1 MLFFAFLVSQAQ
13 KRETSPGTT
22 GTTSEDERSKKM
34 KKEDLVAK
42 GLSEE
47 HAQIAV
53 DAWNEAVKGFV
64 PKDRFDE
71 VSGKLKEANTTIE
84 TLKKDNSDNEE
95 LQKQVNEYK
104 EKVTALEI
112 ASANT
117 VKEYALKDKL
127 KEAGVVD
134 ADYIIYKQGGLD
146 KFTFDK
152 DGKPVGIDD
161 IVKPLKESAPHLF
174 KADPGPDYKP
184 AGGGT
189 PLAKNPFA
197 KDSFNLTEQGKL
209 LRENPAQAQVLAAA
223 AGVTIN
229 V

>member
-1 MLFFAFLVSQAQ
+1 
-13 KRETSPGTT
+13 
-22 GTTSEDERSKKM
+22 M
-34 KKEDLVAK
+34 KKEELLAK

-53 DAWNEAVKGFV
+53 DAWNESVKGFV
-64 PKDRFDE
+64 PKERFDE
-71 VSGKLKEANTTIE
+71 VGGKLKEANATIE
-84 TLKKDNSDNEE
+84 TLKKNNSDNEE
-95 LQKQVNEYK
+95 LQKQVKEYK
-104 EKVTALEI
+104 EKVTALET

-161 IVKPLKESAPHLF
+161 IVKPLKESSPHLF
-174 KADPGPDYKP
+174 KAEPGARYNP
-184 AGGGT
+184 AGGET
-189 PLAKNPFA
+189 PPPKNPFA

-209 LRENPAQAQVLAAA
+209 LKDDPTQAQALAAA

>member
-1 MLFFAFLVSQAQ
+1 
-13 KRETSPGTT
+13 
-22 GTTSEDERSKKM
+22 M
-34 KKEDLVAK
+34 KKEELIAK
-42 GLSEE
+42 GLPEE

-64 PKDRFDE
+64 PKERFDE

-95 LQKQVNEYK
+95 LQKQVKEYK
-104 EKVTALEI
+104 EKVTALET

-161 IVKPLKESAPHLF
+161 VVKPLKESSPHLF
-174 KADPGPDYKP
+174 KTEPGADYRP
-184 AGGGT
+184 AGRGT
-189 PLAKNPFA
+189 PPTKNPFA

>member
-1 MLFFAFLVSQAQ
+1 
-13 KRETSPGTT
+13 
-22 GTTSEDERSKKM
+22 M
-34 KKEDLVAK
+34 KKEELVAK

-64 PKDRFDE
+64 PKERFDE
-71 VSGKLKEANTTIE
+71 VNGKLKTANDTID
-84 TLKKDNSDNEE
+84 TLKKDNTDNETLQEEVKRYKGRVTE
-95 LQKQVNEYK
+95 LE
-104 EKVTALEI
+104 A
-112 ASANT
+112 AAANT
-117 VKEYALKDKL
+117 QKEYALKDKL

-134 ADYIIYKQGGLD
+134 PDYIIYKQGGLD

-152 DGKPVGIDD
+152 DGKPVGVDD
-161 IVKPLKESAPHLF
+161 VVKPLKESSPHLF
-174 KADPGPDYKP
+174 KAEPGADYKP
-184 AGGGT
+184 AGGGN
-189 PLAKNPFA
+189 PAAKNPFA

>member
-1 MLFFAFLVSQAQ
+1 
-13 KRETSPGTT
+13 
-22 GTTSEDERSKKM
+22 M
-34 KKEDLVAK
+34 KKEELVAK

-53 DAWNEAVKGFV
+53 DAWNESVKGFV
-64 PKDRFDE
+64 PKERFDE
-71 VSGKLKEANTTIE
+71 INGKLKEANTTIE

-95 LQKQVNEYK
+95 LQKQVKEYK
-104 EKVTALEI
+104 EKVTALET

-189 PLAKNPFA
+189 PPAKNPFA

-209 LRENPAQAQVLAAA
+209 LKENPAQAQALAAA

>member
-1 MLFFAFLVSQAQ
+1 
-13 KRETSPGTT
+13 
-22 GTTSEDERSKKM
+22 M

-71 VSGKLKEANTTIE
+71 VSGKLKEANSTIE

-95 LQKQVNEYK
+95 LQKQVKEYK
-104 EKVTALEI
+104 EKVTILE
-112 ASANT
+112 ATAANT
-117 VKEYALKDKL
+117 RKEYALKDKL

-134 ADYIIYKQGGLD
+134 ADYIIYKQGGID

-152 DGKPVGIDD
+152 EGNPVGIDD
-161 IVKPLKESAPHLF
+161 VVKPLKESSPHLF
-174 KADPGPDYKP
+174 KTEPGADYKP

-189 PLAKNPFA
+189 PPSKNPFA

-209 LRENPAQAQVLAAA
+209 LRENPAQAKALASA
-223 AGVTIN
+223 AGVTI
-229 V
+229 

>member
-1 MLFFAFLVSQAQ
+1 
-13 KRETSPGTT
+13 
-22 GTTSEDERSKKM
+22 M

-53 DAWNEAVKGFV
+53 DAWNDAVKGFV
-64 PKDRFDE
+64 PKERLDE

-84 TLKKDNSDNEE
+84 TLKKDNADNEA
-95 LQKQVNEYK
+95 LQGEVKKYK
-104 EKVTALEI
+104 ERVTELET
-112 ASANT
+112 AAANSQ
-117 VKEYALKDKL
+117 KEYALKDKL
-127 KEAGVVD
+127 KEAGAVD
-134 ADYIIYKQGGLD
+134 ADYIIYKHGGLD
-146 KFTFDK
+146 KFTFDQ

-161 IVKPLKESAPHLF
+161 IVQPLKESSPHLF
-174 KADPGPDYKP
+174 KAEPGANYNP

-189 PLAKNPFA
+189 LPMKNPFA

-209 LRENPAQAQVLAAA
+209 LRDNPAQAHVLAAA

>member
-1 MLFFAFLVSQAQ
+1 
-13 KRETSPGTT
+13 
-22 GTTSEDERSKKM
+22 M

>member
-1 MLFFAFLVSQAQ
+1 
-13 KRETSPGTT
+13 
-22 GTTSEDERSKKM
+22 M
-34 KKEDLVAK
+34 KKEELVAK

-53 DAWNEAVKGFV
+53 DAWNESVKGFV
-64 PKDRFDE
+64 PKERFDE
-71 VSGKLKEANTTIE
+71 INGKLKEANTTIE

-95 LQKQVNEYK
+95 LQKQVKEYK

-174 KADPGPDYKP
+174 KADPGAIYNP

-189 PLAKNPFA
+189 PPAKNPFA

-209 LRENPAQAQVLAAA
+209 LKENPAQAQVWAAA

>member
-1 MLFFAFLVSQAQ
+1 
-13 KRETSPGTT
+13 
-22 GTTSEDERSKKM
+22 M
-34 KKEDLVAK
+34 KKEELIAK
-42 GLSEE
+42 GLPEE

-64 PKDRFDE
+64 PKERFDE
-71 VSGKLKEANTTIE
+71 VSGKLKEENTTIE

-95 LQKQVNEYK
+95 LQKQVKEYK
-104 EKVTALEI
+104 EKVTALET

-134 ADYIIYKQGGLD
+134 TDYIIYKQGGLD
-146 KFTFDK
+146 KFSFDK

-161 IVKPLKESAPHLF
+161 VVKPLKESSPHLF
-174 KADPGPDYKP
+174 KTEPGADYRP

-189 PLAKNPFA
+189 PPAKNPFA

-209 LRENPAQAQVLAAA
+209 LKENPAQAQVLAAA

>member
-1 MLFFAFLVSQAQ
+1 
-13 KRETSPGTT
+13 
-22 GTTSEDERSKKM
+22 M

-47 HAQIAV
+47 QAQAV
-53 DAWNEAVKGFV
+53 MDAWTEAMKGFV
-64 PKDRFDE
+64 PKERLDE

-84 TLKKDNSDNEE
+84 TLKKDNADNEE

-104 EKVTALEI
+104 EKVTALET

-127 KEAGVVD
+127 KEVGVVD

-152 DGKPVGIDD
+152 DGKPIGVEDM
-161 IVKPLKESAPHLF
+161 VKPLKESSPHLF
-174 KADPGPDYKP
+174 KDEQPPTSGKKGAYTPK
-184 AGGGT
+184 AGQTDEGS
-189 PLAKNPFA
+189 LAKAVAESLNKSGAATDNPYA
-197 KDSFNLTEQGKL
+197 NAWG
-209 LRENPAQAQVLAAA
+209 
-223 AGVTIN
+223 
-229 V
+229 